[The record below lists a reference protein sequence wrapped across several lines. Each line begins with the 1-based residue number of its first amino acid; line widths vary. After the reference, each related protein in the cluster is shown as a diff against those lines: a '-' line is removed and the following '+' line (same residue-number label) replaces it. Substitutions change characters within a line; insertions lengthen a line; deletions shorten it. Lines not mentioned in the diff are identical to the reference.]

1 MREES
6 FESLKAHVEKVI
18 IEEGKVVQI
27 NDLRAFYEED
37 QKSRNLEVKG
47 ATNRLVKLRL
57 QNAFEENLTFFKKTE
72 TSCEVVFNS
81 MALTKNVETK
91 SKEEKVKEV
100 AQFIREE
107 IEKMPAQF
115 SQWPPPAEELKHEKV
130 IIPPFLK
137 LLLTSLLT
145 TKKPSDRTVRLVK
158 SLGQDIIYNFSSG
171 RTKTVKHWPSWFV
184 H

>member
-6 FESLKAHVEKVI
+6 FESLKAHVTKVI

-81 MALTKNVETK
+81 MALSKNVETK

-107 IEKMPAQF
+107 IEK
-115 SQWPPPAEELKHEKV
+115 
-130 IIPPFLK
+130 
-137 LLLTSLLT
+137 
-145 TKKPSDRTVRLVK
+145 
-158 SLGQDIIYNFSSG
+158 
-171 RTKTVKHWPSWFV
+171 KHWIRKS
-184 H
+184 